1 MPGRGKA
8 GPGRGE
14 GPGMPAD
21 IHSAKHP
28 KRLSVESPSPLT
40 RTRERKPRAAGS
52 LGQGRGEQLLEA
64 GLEGPSNP
72 REKAGNPPGPQ
83 HAASSCARSR
93 VRVHVLS
100 LDVSAARLA
109 PGAVG
114 ARWPRPH

>member
-40 RTRERKPRAAGS
+40 RTRERKPRAASS

-72 REKAGNPPGPQ
+72 GEKAGNPPGPQ

-93 VRVHVLS
+93 VRGHVLS
-100 LDVSAARLA
+100 LGVSAARLA

-114 ARWPRPH
+114 ARRPRPH